1 MDDQLDRKIDQF
13 LAMPAF
19 AVAGASTNREK
30 YGNKVVRAYLQNSRT
45 VYPINPKAETVEG
58 IRAYPDVAS
67 IPEGDFALSIV
78 TPPAITHRVVKEAL
92 SRGVRLIWMQ
102 PGAENDEAM
111 HAAETAGATLLH
123 SGPCVLVAL
132 GYHE

>member
-1 MDDQLDRKIDQF
+1 MDDQLDKKIDQF

-30 YGNKVVRAYLQNSRT
+30 YGNKVVRAYLQNSLI

-58 IRAYPDVAS
+58 VRAYPDVPSLPA
-67 IPEGDFALSIV
+67 GDLALSIV
-78 TPPAITHRVVKEAL
+78 TPPAITHHVVREAL
-92 SRGVRLIWMQ
+92 SRSVRHIWMQ
-102 PGAENDEAM
+102 PGAENDDAIQ
-111 HAAETAGATLLH
+111 AAESAGAILLH